1 MLNFI
6 AGFIGCIIGCILGNI
21 IADKILNKKNKSVK
35 NNSRFIFFVILG
47 N

>member
-6 AGFIGCIIGCILGNI
+6 ASFIGCIIGCILGNK
-21 IADKILNKKNKSVK
+21 IADTILNKRGEKYNE
-35 NNSRFIFFVILG
+35 NNSTIDRK

>member
-21 IADKILNKKNKSVK
+21 IADKILNKKGEQYNENNRIINNK
-35 NNSRFIFFVILG
+35 N
-47 N
+47 